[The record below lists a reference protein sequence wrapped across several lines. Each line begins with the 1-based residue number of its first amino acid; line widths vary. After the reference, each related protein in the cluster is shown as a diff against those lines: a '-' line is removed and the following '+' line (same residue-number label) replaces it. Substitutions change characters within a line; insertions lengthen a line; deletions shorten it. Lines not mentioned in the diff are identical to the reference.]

1 MRVRLL
7 VGTLLVALLMLGVGG
22 VAAVRIQQNVAADA
36 QERLFA
42 QANRIAQ
49 VIDRIDTEG
58 GQLSRRQR
66 NLIDEWRRIA
76 NYEYL
81 EVGYLTPTGL
91 RITTDN
97 PQILPNVGKLDADR
111 AVQIVKVDGED
122 VNVAIRI
129 VDNSGQE
136 IVIAIGSRA
145 GVVDRELFNRP
156 MVVATIVGL
165 LAAIGLSLLVSQ
177 QLGKRIDALSD
188 AAGAVAGGDF
198 SARVEIGGSDEVAK
212 LARSFNDMAAELAD
226 AQRRERDFLMSVGHD
241 LRTPLTTIRG
251 YAEALDAGRVD
262 EERMPRVAS
271 VLHAQTQRLAR
282 LIEDLML
289 LSRLEAREFSMRY
302 EAVDLTAHV
311 AEAVEVLASKAE
323 PLDISVQPDLA
334 QLPVGETDPDRIS
347 QIVGNLFDNALRYS
361 PEGGTVR
368 VSLRAANHNTVII
381 SVADNGPGIDPE
393 DIPHVF
399 ERLYVAQRYQAV
411 RPEGSGLGL
420 AIVAQLVDALGGTVQ
435 VESELGQGTT
445 VHVTLPWQAG

>member
-49 VIDRIDTEG
+49 LIDRIDTRSE
-58 GQLSRRQR
+58 QLTRVQRRV
-66 NLIDEWRRIA
+66 IEEWRRIA
-76 NYEYL
+76 DYEFL
-81 EVGYLTPTGL
+81 EVGYLTASGL

-97 PQILPNVGKLDADR
+97 PQILPKIGKLDADR
-111 AVQIVKVDGED
+111 AIQVVQVDGED
-122 VNVAIRI
+122 VNVATRI

-145 GVVDRELFNRP
+145 GIIDRELFNRP
-156 MVVATIVGL
+156 MVVATIVGV

-198 SARVEIGGSDEVAK
+198 SARVEVRGSDEVAE
-212 LARSFNDMAAELAD
+212 LATSFNDMAAELAD
-226 AQRRERDFLMSVGHD
+226 SRRRERDFLMSVGHD

-262 EERMPRVAS
+262 EDRMPRVAA
-271 VLHAQTQRLAR
+271 VLHAQAQRLAR
-282 LIEDLML
+282 LVEDLML
-289 LSRLEAREFSMRY
+289 LSRLEAREFTMRY
-302 EAVDLTAHV
+302 EPVDLKAHL
-311 AEAVEVLASKAE
+311 AEAIDVLVAKAE
-323 PLDISVQPDLA
+323 PLDIAVESDLA
-334 QLPVGETDPDRIS
+334 ELPVGETDPDRIS
-347 QIVGNLFDNALRYS
+347 QIVGNLFDNALRYA

-368 VSLRAANHNTVII
+368 VSLARPEEHTARI
-381 SVADNGPGIDPE
+381 SVSDNGPGIDPE
-393 DIPHVF
+393 DLPHVF

-435 VESELGQGTT
+435 VESELGNGTT
-445 VHVTLPWQAG
+445 VHVTIPWQE

>member
-49 VIDRIDTEG
+49 LIDRIDTRSE
-58 GQLSRRQR
+58 QLTRVQRRV
-66 NLIDEWRRIA
+66 IEEWRRIA
-76 NYEYL
+76 DYEFL
-81 EVGYLTPTGL
+81 EVGYLTASGL

-97 PQILPNVGKLDADR
+97 PQILPKIGKLDADR
-111 AVQIVKVDGED
+111 AIQVVQVDGED
-122 VNVAIRI
+122 VNVATRI

-145 GVVDRELFNRP
+145 GIIDRELFNRP
-156 MVVATIVGL
+156 MVVATIVGV

-198 SARVEIGGSDEVAK
+198 SARVEVRGSDEVAE
-212 LARSFNDMAAELAD
+212 LATSFNDMAAELAD
-226 AQRRERDFLMSVGHD
+226 SRRRERDFLMSVGHD

-262 EERMPRVAS
+262 EDRMPRVAA
-271 VLHAQTQRLAR
+271 VLHAQAQRLAR

-289 LSRLEAREFSMRY
+289 LSRLEAREFTMRY
-302 EAVDLTAHV
+302 EPVDLKAHL
-311 AEAVEVLASKAE
+311 AEAIDVLVAKAE
-323 PLDISVQPDLA
+323 PLDIAVEADLA
-334 QLPVGETDPDRIS
+334 ELPVGETDPDRIS
-347 QIVGNLFDNALRYS
+347 QIVGNLFDNALRYA

-368 VSLRAANHNTVII
+368 VSLVRPEEHTARI
-381 SVADNGPGIDPE
+381 SVSDNGPGIDPE
-393 DIPHVF
+393 DLPHVF

-435 VESELGQGTT
+435 VESELGNGTT
-445 VHVTLPWQAG
+445 VHVTIPWQE

>member
-7 VGTLLVALLMLGVGG
+7 FGTLLVAFLMLGVGG

-36 QERLFA
+36 QERLFE

-49 VIDRIDTEG
+49 VIDRIDTDG
-58 GQLSRRQR
+58 GQLTRRQR
-66 NLIDEWRRIA
+66 SLIEEWRRIA

-81 EVGYLTPTGL
+81 EVGYLTPAGL

-97 PQILPNVGKLDADR
+97 PQILPNVGKLDTDR
-111 AVQIVKVDGED
+111 AVQIVEVDGND

-145 GVVDRELFNRP
+145 GVIDRALFNRP

-198 SARVEIGGSDEVAK
+198 AARVQIRGSDEVTK
-212 LARSFNDMAAELAD
+212 LAGSFNDMAAELED

-262 EERMPRVAS
+262 EDRMPRVAA
-271 VLHAQTQRLAR
+271 VLHAQAQRLAR

-289 LSRLEAREFSMRY
+289 LSRLEAREFTLRL
-302 EAVDLTAHV
+302 EPVNLTAHI
-311 AEAVEVLASKAE
+311 AEAVEVLVAKAE
-323 PLDISVQPDLA
+323 PLDIQIESDLDE
-334 QLPVGETDPDRIS
+334 LPVGDTDPDRIS

-368 VSLRAANHNTVII
+368 VALSSNGETARI
-381 SVADNGPGIDPE
+381 SVSDNGPGIDPT
-393 DIPHVF
+393 DLPHVF

-420 AIVAQLVDALGGTVQ
+420 AIVAQLVDALGGDVQ
-435 VESELGQGTT
+435 VESVLGEGTT
-445 VHVTLPWQAG
+445 VHVAIPWQV

>member
-49 VIDRIDTEG
+49 LIDRIDTNSE
-58 GQLSRRQR
+58 QLTRVQRRV
-66 NLIDEWRRIA
+66 IEEWRRIA
-76 NYEYL
+76 DYEFL
-81 EVGYLTPTGL
+81 EVGYLTASGL

-97 PQILPNVGKLDADR
+97 PQILPKIGKLDADR
-111 AVQIVKVDGED
+111 AIQVVQVDGED

-145 GVVDRELFNRP
+145 GIIDRELFNRP

-198 SARVEIGGSDEVAK
+198 SARVEIGGSDEVAQ
-212 LARSFNDMAAELAD
+212 LAESFNDMAAELAD

-262 EERMPRVAS
+262 EDRMPRVAA
-271 VLHAQTQRLAR
+271 VLHAQAQRLAR

-289 LSRLEAREFSMRY
+289 LSRLEAREFTMRY
-302 EAVDLTAHV
+302 EPVDLSAHL
-311 AEAVEVLASKAE
+311 AEAVDVLVAKAE
-323 PLDISVQPDLA
+323 PLDIAIKSDLA
-334 QLPVGETDPDRIS
+334 ELPVGETDPDRIS

-361 PEGGTVR
+361 PEGGTIR
-368 VSLRAANHNTVII
+368 VSLTRPEEHSARI
-381 SVADNGPGIDPE
+381 SVSDNGPGIDSE
-393 DIPHVF
+393 DLPHVF

-420 AIVAQLVDALGGTVQ
+420 AIVAQLVDALGGAVQ
-435 VESELGQGTT
+435 VESELGNGTT
-445 VHVTLPWQAG
+445 VHVTLPWRE